1 MSSYIKIG
9 KLVSAFSV
17 KGELVLQHHLGK
29 KTALKGLE
37 AIFLEERKGAFLP
50 WFVESCKARTEE
62 ENLLKLEGVDN
73 REAALR
79 LLQKEVWL
87 PEEIATKFTAKTSP
101 LSLLGYD
108 IVNDNKVLGP
118 VLELIEQPQ
127 QMLCRL
133 SIEGKEVLIPLHEES
148 LRQVDHRKKRIQ
160 VSLPDGLL
168 ELYLGEG

>member
-1 MSSYIKIG
+1 M
-9 KLVSAFSV
+9 
-17 KGELVLQHHLGK
+17 LQHHLGK

-37 AIFLEERKGAFLP
+37 AIFLEERKGALLP

-62 ENLLKLEGVDN
+62 ENLLKLEGVDT

-133 SIEGKEVLIPLHEES
+133 SMEGKEVLIPLHEES

-168 ELYLGEG
+168 ELYLGKG